1 MISTSKNSLKDS
13 LYYAFH
19 RCRLGTLKQLEAVDE
34 TAFCAQPHP
43 DFSPVGWHFGH
54 IAFTEAYW
62 LLENCAGLKPLF
74 PEYDQLFRADGLPKH
89 ERTQLPVISTINC
102 YLEAVRS
109 QVWRYFETAPI
120 EEQERLWRFILQH
133 ESQHSETI
141 ALVLQLHRLNCSKNQ
156 QQISQNSSKIS
167 HSPQTIKIPAGEFE
181 MGNNSVEA
189 MDNEKPLHRLYL
201 DTYWIDRYPVTCG
214 QYRIFMQAGGY
225 ENRKW
230 WSTQGWQWLQ
240 QNPVSKPLYWLDDAI
255 FDDHPVCGVSWYEA
269 EAYCK
274 FVGKR
279 LPTEAEWEKAASWDE
294 ETQSKR
300 TYPWGEELPN
310 SNRCNC
316 NDSEKMLQGTTS
328 VNGYPQGE
336 SAYGVRDLLGNVWE
350 WTGSW
355 FAGYS
360 RFEYYPYVG
369 YSQSYFDQQ
378 HRVLKGGSWA
388 TRPWAMRCSFRNW
401 YHPGVREI
409 LAGFRCVS
417 QGEF

>member
-1 MISTSKNSLKDS
+1 VSTSKNSAKDS
-13 LYYAFH
+13 LHYALH
-19 RCRLGTLKQLEAVDE
+19 RCRLITLKQFEDVDE

-43 DFSPVGWHFGH
+43 DFSPIGWHFGH
-54 IAFTEAYW
+54 IGYTEAYW
-62 LLENCAGLKPLF
+62 LLEHCADLQPLF
-74 PEYDQLFRADGLPKH
+74 PEFHQLFQADGLPKN
-89 ERTQLPVISTINC
+89 ERIQLPSISTINC
-102 YLEAVRS
+102 YLEAIRS
-109 QVWRYFETAPI
+109 EVWRYLDHAPI

-141 ALVLQLHRLNCSKNQ
+141 AFVLQLHRLKNSKNQ
-156 QQISQNSSKIS
+156 QQIYHSASKIS
-167 HSPQTIKIPAGEFE
+167 YSPQVLKIPAGEFE

-189 MDNEKPLHRLYL
+189 MDNEKPLHRRSL

-214 QYRIFMQAGGY
+214 QYRIFIQVGGY
-225 ENRKW
+225 QNREF
-230 WSTQGWQWLQ
+230 WSTLGWQWLQ
-240 QNPVSKPLYWLDDAI
+240 QNPVSKPLYWLDDPI

-269 EAYCK
+269 EAYCN

-294 ETQSKR
+294 ETQSKQ

-316 NDSEKMLQGTTS
+316 NDGERMQQGTTS
-328 VNGYPQGE
+328 VNTYSHGE

-350 WTGSW
+350 WTDSW

-360 RFEYYPYVG
+360 KFQHYPYVG
-369 YSQSYFDQQ
+369 YSQSYFDHQ

>member
-1 MISTSKNSLKDS
+1 MVSTSKNSLKDS
-13 LYYAFH
+13 LHYALH
-19 RCRLGTLKQLEAVDE
+19 RCRLMTLKQLEGIDE
-34 TAFCAQPHP
+34 TTFRAQPHP

-54 IAFTEAYW
+54 IAYTEALW
-62 LLENCAGLKPLF
+62 LLETCGGLKSLF
-74 PEYDQLFRADGLPKH
+74 PEYHQLFQADGLPKSD
-89 ERTQLPVISTINC
+89 RVQLPSISSING
-102 YLEAVRS
+102 YLEAIRGEI
-109 QVWRYFETAPI
+109 WRYLDIAPL

-141 ALVLQLHRLNCSKNQ
+141 ALVLQLNHL
-156 QQISQNSSKIS
+156 QNSEKTLQIYQPSAAV
-167 HSPQTIKIPAGEFE
+167 SPHLKTLRIPAGSFA
-181 MGNNSVEA
+181 MGSNSIEA
-189 MDNEKPLHRLYL
+189 MDNEKPLHRQYL
-201 DTYWIDRYPVTCG
+201 DTYWIDRYPVTCS

-225 ENRKW
+225 ENREY
-230 WSTQGWQWLQ
+230 WSIQGWQWLQ
-240 QNPVSKPLYWLDDAI
+240 QNPVSKPLYWREDPI
-255 FDDHPVCGVSWYEA
+255 FDDHPVCGVNWYEA

-294 ETQSKR
+294 KTQSKR
-300 TYPWGEELPN
+300 TYPWGEERPN
-310 SNRCNC
+310 SNTCNC
-316 NDSEKMLQGTTS
+316 NDGQRLQQETTS
-328 VNGYPQGE
+328 VNAYADSE

-355 FAGYS
+355 FTGYS
-360 RFEYYPYVG
+360 GFQHYPYVG
-369 YSQSYFDQQ
+369 YSQTYFDHQ

-417 QGEF
+417 QGE